1 MNKPIFVLILAFTFI
16 FSGVFFQVEKLEIFA
31 QTENENNSSSVS
43 ISQIFKD
50 VQGSVVQITR
60 ENPSASTDSPGDE
73 NVTSLGSGFVF
84 DKEGRIIT
92 NHHVVRDSKNV
103 DVTFIDGNRYVASVV
118 GSDPFNDIAVIDI
131 SQNISGQLSPLTLGN
146 SSAVEIGDQ
155 VIAIGNPYGLAGSM
169 SVGIVSQKGRLIST
183 EGSQFSI
190 PSVIQTDALINPGNS
205 GGPLLSIGEEV
216 IGMNTAGVLSDSGS
230 FSGIGLAV
238 PSNTISKIVPALI
251 SKGNYTH
258 PWLGISAS
266 TLTSKLTENFEN
278 LSRDFKG
285 VYVDTIIKDGP
296 ADNAG
301 LRGSTTDQYGDKHGN
316 DIITAVD
323 SHNVTY
329 MEDLVSYIDE
339 NKQPGEKLNMTVIR
353 NQTYLDLDV
362 LLGDRS
368 NSTKSDNSTKS
379 EDAKDPYG

>member
-1 MNKPIFVLILAFTFI
+1 MKKPVFMLMLAFAFI

-31 QTENENNSSSVS
+31 QTENDNNSSLVS

-60 ENPSASTDSPGDE
+60 ENPSASPDSPGDE

-103 DVTFIDGNRYVASVV
+103 DVTFIDGNRYVASVI

-131 SQNISGQLSPLTLGN
+131 SQNISGQLNPLTLGN

-169 SVGIVSQKGRLIST
+169 TVGIVSQKGRLIST

-238 PSNTISKIVPALI
+238 PSNTISKIVPVLI
-251 SKGNYTH
+251 DKGNYTH

-285 VYVDTIIKDGP
+285 VYVDSIIKDGP

-339 NKQPGEKLNMTVIR
+339 NKQPGEKLNLTVIR
-353 NQTYLDLDV
+353 NQTYLDLNV

>member
-1 MNKPIFVLILAFTFI
+1 MEKHVFILMLAIAFI
-16 FSGVFFQVEKLEIFA
+16 FSGVFFQIEKLEIFA
-31 QTENENNSSSVS
+31 QTENEKNSSSVS
-43 ISQIFKD
+43 ISKIFKD

-60 ENPSASTDSPGDE
+60 ENPSASPDSPGDE

-103 DVTFIDGNRYVASVV
+103 DVTFIDGNRYVASVI

-131 SQNISGQLSPLTLGN
+131 SQNISGKLSPLTLGN
-146 SSAVEIGDQ
+146 SSAVEVGDQ

-169 SVGIVSQKGRLIST
+169 SVGVVSQKGRLIST

-238 PSNTISKIVPALI
+238 PSNTISKIVPVLI
-251 SKGNYTH
+251 STGNYTH

-266 TLTSKLTENFEN
+266 NLTSKLTENFEN

-285 VYVDTIIKDGP
+285 VYVDSIIKDGP

-339 NKQPGEKLNMTVIR
+339 NKQPGEKLNLTVIR
-353 NQTYLDLDV
+353 NQSYLDLDV

-379 EDAKDPYG
+379 EDAKEPYG

>member
-1 MNKPIFVLILAFTFI
+1 MKIAPFILVAVIVFVFSGLILYA
-16 FSGVFFQVEKLEIFA
+16 GHLEIFG
-31 QTENENNSSSVS
+31 QSDDTRNSTS
-43 ISQIFKD
+43 ISISKIFKD

-60 ENPSASTDSPGDE
+60 ENKQAPDSPGDE

-92 NHHVVRDSKNV
+92 NHHVVQDSKSV
-103 DVTFIDGNRYVASVV
+103 DVTFIDGNRYVASVI
-118 GSDPFNDIAVIDI
+118 GSDPFNDVAVIKI
-131 SQNISGQLSPLTLGN
+131 TQNISEKLRPLILGN
-146 SSAVEIGDQ
+146 SSGVEVGDQ

-169 SVGIVSQKGRLIST
+169 SLGIVSQKGRLIST
-183 EGSQFSI
+183 EGSAFSI

-205 GGPLLSIGEEV
+205 GGPLLNIQEEV
-216 IGMNTAGVLSDSGS
+216 IGMNTAGVLSDSGG

-238 PSNTISKIVPALI
+238 PSNTISKIVPVLI

-258 PWLGISAS
+258 PWLGVSAS

-285 VYVDTIIKDGP
+285 VYVDSITKDGP
-296 ADNAG
+296 ADKAG
-301 LRGSTTDQYGDKHGN
+301 LRGSTTDQYGDKHGT

-323 SHNVTY
+323 NHNVTY
-329 MEDLVSYIDE
+329 MEDLVSYLDE
-339 NKQPGEKLNMTVIR
+339 NKKPGEKLNLTVLR
-353 NQTYLDLDV
+353 NQSYLDVGV

-368 NSTKSDNSTKS
+368 NSTKTNDTN
-379 EDAKDPYG
+379 DPYN

>member
-1 MNKPIFVLILAFTFI
+1 MKKPIFMLMLTLTFI

-60 ENPSASTDSPGDE
+60 ENPSASPDSPGDE

-103 DVTFIDGNRYVASVV
+103 DVTFIDGNRYVASVI

-155 VIAIGNPYGLAGSM
+155 VIAIGNPYGPAGSM

>member
-1 MNKPIFVLILAFTFI
+1 MKKPIFVLMLAFTFI

-60 ENPSASTDSPGDE
+60 ENPSASPDSPGDE

-103 DVTFIDGNRYVASVV
+103 DVTFIDGNRYVASVI

-266 TLTSKLTENFEN
+266 TLTSELTENFEN

-285 VYVDTIIKDGP
+285 VYVDSIIKDGP

-353 NQTYLDLDV
+353 NQTYLDLNV

>member
-1 MNKPIFVLILAFTFI
+1 MKIAPFIVVAMIVFV
-16 FSGVFFQVEKLEIFA
+16 FSGIILYAGHLEIFG
-31 QTENENNSSSVS
+31 QSDDTRNSTS
-43 ISQIFKD
+43 ISISKIFKD

-60 ENPSASTDSPGDE
+60 ENKQAPDSPGDE

-92 NHHVVRDSKNV
+92 NHHVVQDSKSV
-103 DVTFIDGNRYVASVV
+103 DVTFIDGNRYVASVI
-118 GSDPFNDIAVIDI
+118 GSDPFNDVAVIKI
-131 SQNISGQLSPLTLGN
+131 TQNISEKLRPLILGN
-146 SSAVEIGDQ
+146 SSGVEVGDQ

-169 SVGIVSQKGRLIST
+169 SLGIVSQKGRLIST
-183 EGSQFSI
+183 EGSAFSI

-205 GGPLLSIGEEV
+205 GGPLLNIQEEV
-216 IGMNTAGVLSDSGS
+216 IGMNTAGVLSDSGG

-238 PSNTISKIVPALI
+238 PSNTISKIVPVLI

-258 PWLGISAS
+258 PWLGVSAS

-285 VYVDTIIKDGP
+285 VYVDSITKDGP
-296 ADNAG
+296 ADKAG
-301 LRGSTTDQYGDKHGN
+301 LRGSTTDQYGDKHGT

-323 SHNVTY
+323 NHNVTY
-329 MEDLVSYIDE
+329 MEDLVSYLDE
-339 NKQPGEKLNMTVIR
+339 NKKPGEKLNLTVLR
-353 NQTYLDLDV
+353 NQSYLDIGV

-368 NSTKSDNSTKS
+368 NSTKTNDTN
-379 EDAKDPYG
+379 DPYN

>member
-1 MNKPIFVLILAFTFI
+1 MKIAPFIVVAMIVFV
-16 FSGVFFQVEKLEIFA
+16 FSGIILYAGDLEIFG
-31 QTENENNSSSVS
+31 QSDDTRNSTS
-43 ISQIFKD
+43 ISISKIFKD

-60 ENPSASTDSPGDE
+60 ENKQAPDSPEDE

-92 NHHVVRDSKNV
+92 NHHVVQDSKSV
-103 DVTFIDGNRYVASVV
+103 DVTFIDGNRYVASVI
-118 GSDPFNDIAVIDI
+118 GSDPFNDVAVIKI
-131 SQNISGQLSPLTLGN
+131 TQNISEKLRPLILGN
-146 SSAVEIGDQ
+146 SSGVEVGDQ

-169 SVGIVSQKGRLIST
+169 SLGIVSQKGRLIST
-183 EGSQFSI
+183 EGSAFSI

-205 GGPLLSIGEEV
+205 GGPLLNIQEEV
-216 IGMNTAGVLSDSGS
+216 IGMNTAGVLSDSGG

-238 PSNTISKIVPALI
+238 PSNTISKIVPVLI

-258 PWLGISAS
+258 PWLGVSAS

-285 VYVDTIIKDGP
+285 VYVDSITKDGP
-296 ADNAG
+296 ADKAG
-301 LRGSTTDQYGDKHGN
+301 LRGSTTDQYGDKHGT

-323 SHNVTY
+323 NHNVTY
-329 MEDLVSYIDE
+329 MEDLVSYLDE
-339 NKQPGEKLNMTVIR
+339 NKKPGEKLNLTVLR
-353 NQTYLDLDV
+353 NQSYLDIGV

-368 NSTKSDNSTKS
+368 NSTKTNDTN
-379 EDAKDPYG
+379 DPYN

>member
-1 MNKPIFVLILAFTFI
+1 MKIAPFILVAVIVFVFSGLILYA
-16 FSGVFFQVEKLEIFA
+16 GHLEIFG
-31 QTENENNSSSVS
+31 QSDNTRNSTS
-43 ISQIFKD
+43 ISISKIFKD

-60 ENPSASTDSPGDE
+60 ENKQAPDSPGDE

-92 NHHVVRDSKNV
+92 NHHVVQDSKSV

-118 GSDPFNDIAVIDI
+118 GSDPFNDVAVIKI
-131 SQNISGQLSPLTLGN
+131 TQNISEKLRPLILGN
-146 SSAVEIGDQ
+146 SSAVEVGDQ

-169 SVGIVSQKGRLIST
+169 SLGIVSQKGRLIST
-183 EGSQFSI
+183 EGSAFSI

-205 GGPLLSIGEEV
+205 GGPLLNSQEEV
-216 IGMNTAGVLSDSGS
+216 IGMNTAGVLSDSGA

-238 PSNTISKIVPALI
+238 PSNTISKIVPVLI

-266 TLTSKLTENFEN
+266 SLTSKLTENFEN

-285 VYVDTIIKDGP
+285 VYVDSITKNGP
-296 ADNAG
+296 ADKAG
-301 LRGSTTDQYGDKHGN
+301 LRGSTTDQYSDKHGT

-323 SHNVTY
+323 NRNVTY
-329 MEDLVSYIDE
+329 MEDLVSYLDE
-339 NKQPGEKLNMTVIR
+339 NKKPGEKLNLTVLR
-353 NQTYLDLDV
+353 NQSYLDIGV

-368 NSTKSDNSTKS
+368 NSTKANDT
-379 EDAKDPYG
+379 KDPYD

>member
-1 MNKPIFVLILAFTFI
+1 MKIAPFILVAMIFFG
-16 FSGVFFQVEKLEIFA
+16 FSGLMLYAGHEIFG
-31 QTENENNSSSVS
+31 QLDNTKNSAS
-43 ISQIFKD
+43 ISFSKIFKD

-60 ENPSASTDSPGDE
+60 ENKLPTGSPGDE

-92 NHHVVRDSKNV
+92 NHHVVDDSKNV

-118 GSDPFNDIAVIDI
+118 GSDPFDDVAVIKI
-131 SQNISGQLSPLTLGN
+131 NQNISEKLHPLILGN
-146 SSAVEIGDQ
+146 SSSVEVGDQ

-169 SVGIVSQKGRLIST
+169 SLGIVSQKGRLIST
-183 EGSQFSI
+183 GGSAFSI

-205 GGPLLSIGEEV
+205 GGPLLNINEEV
-216 IGMNTAGVLSDSGS
+216 IGMNTAGVLSDSGA

-238 PSNTISKIVPALI
+238 PSTTISKIVPVLI

-258 PWLGISAS
+258 PWLGVSAS

-285 VYVDTIIKDGP
+285 VYVDSITKDGP
-296 ADNAG
+296 ADKAG
-301 LRGSTTDQYGDKHGN
+301 LRGSTTDQYGDKHGT
-316 DIITAVD
+316 DIITAID
-323 SHNVTY
+323 KRNVTY
-329 MEDLVSYIDE
+329 MEDLVSYLDE
-339 NKQPGEKLNMTVIR
+339 HKKPGEKLDLTVLR
-353 NQTYLDLDV
+353 NQSYLDIGV

-368 NSTKSDNSTKS
+368 NSTNTNTTKDS
-379 EDAKDPYG
+379 YD

>member
-1 MNKPIFVLILAFTFI
+1 MKIAPFILVAVIVFVFSGLILYA
-16 FSGVFFQVEKLEIFA
+16 GHLEIFG
-31 QTENENNSSSVS
+31 QSGNTRNSTS
-43 ISQIFKD
+43 ISISKIFKD

-60 ENPSASTDSPGDE
+60 ENKQAPDSPGDE

-92 NHHVVRDSKNV
+92 NHHVVQDSKSV

-118 GSDPFNDIAVIDI
+118 GSDPFNDVAVIKI
-131 SQNISGQLSPLTLGN
+131 TQNISEKLRPLILGN
-146 SSAVEIGDQ
+146 SSAVEVGDQ

-169 SVGIVSQKGRLIST
+169 SLGIVSQKGRLIST
-183 EGSQFSI
+183 EGSAFSI

-205 GGPLLSIGEEV
+205 GGPLLNTQEEV
-216 IGMNTAGVLSDSGS
+216 IGMNTAGVLSDSGA

-238 PSNTISKIVPALI
+238 PSNTISKIVPVLI

-266 TLTSKLTENFEN
+266 SLTSKLTENFEN

-285 VYVDTIIKDGP
+285 VYVDSITKNGP
-296 ADNAG
+296 ADKAG
-301 LRGSTTDQYGDKHGN
+301 LRGSTSDQYGDKHGT

-323 SHNVTY
+323 NRNVTY
-329 MEDLVSYIDE
+329 MEDLVSYLDE
-339 NKQPGEKLNMTVIR
+339 NKKPGEKLNLTVLR
-353 NQTYLDLDV
+353 NQSYLDIGV

-368 NSTKSDNSTKS
+368 NSTKTNDT
-379 EDAKDPYG
+379 KDPYD

>member
-1 MNKPIFVLILAFTFI
+1 MMKPIFVLMLAFTFI

-60 ENPSASTDSPGDE
+60 ENPSASPESPGDE

-92 NHHVVRDSKNV
+92 NHHVVGDSKNV
-103 DVTFIDGNRYVASVV
+103 DVTFIDGNRYVASVI

-131 SQNISGQLSPLTLGN
+131 SQNISRQLSPLTLGN

-169 SVGIVSQKGRLIST
+169 SLGIVSQKGRLIST

-205 GGPLLSIGEEV
+205 GGPLLSTGEEV

-238 PSNTISKIVPALI
+238 PSNTISKIVPVLI

-285 VYVDTIIKDGP
+285 VYVDSIIKDGP
-296 ADNAG
+296 ADEAG

-353 NQTYLDLDV
+353 NQTYLDLNV

-379 EDAKDPYG
+379 EDAKEPYG

>member
-1 MNKPIFVLILAFTFI
+1 MKIAPFILVAVIVFVFSGLILYA
-16 FSGVFFQVEKLEIFA
+16 GNLEIFG
-31 QTENENNSSSVS
+31 QSDDTRNSTS
-43 ISQIFKD
+43 ISISKIFKD

-60 ENPSASTDSPGDE
+60 ENKQAPDSPGDE

-92 NHHVVRDSKNV
+92 NHHVVQDSKSV
-103 DVTFIDGNRYVASVV
+103 DVTFIDGNRYVASVI
-118 GSDPFNDIAVIDI
+118 GSDPFNDVAVIKI
-131 SQNISGQLSPLTLGN
+131 TQNISEKLRPLILGN
-146 SSAVEIGDQ
+146 SSVVEVGDQ

-169 SVGIVSQKGRLIST
+169 SLGIVSQKGRLIST
-183 EGSQFSI
+183 EGSAFSI

-205 GGPLLSIGEEV
+205 GGPLLNIQEEV
-216 IGMNTAGVLSDSGS
+216 IGMNTAGVLSDSGG

-238 PSNTISKIVPALI
+238 PSNTISKIVPVLN

-258 PWLGISAS
+258 PWLGVSAS

-285 VYVDTIIKDGP
+285 VYVDLITKDGP
-296 ADNAG
+296 ADKAG
-301 LRGSTTDQYGDKHGN
+301 LRGSTTDQYGDKHGT

-323 SHNVTY
+323 NHNVTY
-329 MEDLVSYIDE
+329 MEDLVSYLDE
-339 NKQPGEKLNMTVIR
+339 NKKPGEKLNLTVLR
-353 NQTYLDLDV
+353 NQSYLDIGV

-368 NSTKSDNSTKS
+368 NSTKTNDT
-379 EDAKDPYG
+379 KDPYD

>member
-1 MNKPIFVLILAFTFI
+1 MKIAPIILAAMIVFVFSGLILYA
-16 FSGVFFQVEKLEIFA
+16 GHLEIFG
-31 QTENENNSSSVS
+31 QSDDTRNSTS
-43 ISQIFKD
+43 ISISKIFKD

-60 ENPSASTDSPGDE
+60 ENKQAPDSPGDE

-92 NHHVVRDSKNV
+92 NHHVVQDSKSV
-103 DVTFIDGNRYVASVV
+103 DVTFIDGNRYVASVI
-118 GSDPFNDIAVIDI
+118 GSDPFNDVAVIKI
-131 SQNISGQLSPLTLGN
+131 TQNISEKLRPLILGN
-146 SSAVEIGDQ
+146 SSRVEVGDQ

-169 SVGIVSQKGRLIST
+169 SLGIVSQKGRLIST
-183 EGSQFSI
+183 EGSAFSI

-205 GGPLLSIGEEV
+205 GGPLLNIQEEV
-216 IGMNTAGVLSDSGS
+216 IGMNTAGVLSDSGG

-238 PSNTISKIVPALI
+238 PSNTISKIVPVLN

-258 PWLGISAS
+258 PWLGVSAS

-285 VYVDTIIKDGP
+285 VYVDSITKDGP
-296 ADNAG
+296 ADKAG
-301 LRGSTTDQYGDKHGN
+301 LRGSTTDQYGDRHGT

-323 SHNVTY
+323 NHNVTY
-329 MEDLVSYIDE
+329 MEDLVSYLDE
-339 NKQPGEKLNMTVIR
+339 NKKPGEKLNLTVLR
-353 NQTYLDLDV
+353 NQSYLDIGV

-368 NSTKSDNSTKS
+368 NSTKTNDT
-379 EDAKDPYG
+379 KDPYD

>member
-1 MNKPIFVLILAFTFI
+1 MKIAPFILVAVIVFV
-16 FSGVFFQVEKLEIFA
+16 FSGLIVYAGNLEIFG
-31 QTENENNSSSVS
+31 QLDDTRNSTS
-43 ISQIFKD
+43 ISISKIFKD

-60 ENPSASTDSPGDE
+60 ENKQAPDSPGDE

-92 NHHVVRDSKNV
+92 NHHVVQDSKSV
-103 DVTFIDGNRYVASVV
+103 DVTFIDGNRYVASVI
-118 GSDPFNDIAVIDI
+118 GSDPFNDVAVIKI
-131 SQNISGQLSPLTLGN
+131 TQNISEKLRPLILGN
-146 SSAVEIGDQ
+146 SSGVEVGDQ

-169 SVGIVSQKGRLIST
+169 SLGIVSQKGRLIST
-183 EGSQFSI
+183 EGSAFSI

-205 GGPLLSIGEEV
+205 GGPLLNIQEEV
-216 IGMNTAGVLSDSGS
+216 IGMNTAGVLSDSGG

-238 PSNTISKIVPALI
+238 PSNTISKIVPVLI

-258 PWLGISAS
+258 PWLGVSAS

-285 VYVDTIIKDGP
+285 VYVDSITKDGP
-296 ADNAG
+296 ADKAG
-301 LRGSTTDQYGDKHGN
+301 LRGSTTDQYGDKHGT

-323 SHNVTY
+323 NHNVTY
-329 MEDLVSYIDE
+329 MEDLVSYLDE
-339 NKQPGEKLNMTVIR
+339 NKKPGEKLNLTVLR
-353 NQTYLDLDV
+353 NQSYLDIGV

-368 NSTKSDNSTKS
+368 NSTKTNDTKDS
-379 EDAKDPYG
+379 YD

>member
-1 MNKPIFVLILAFTFI
+1 MKKPVFMLMLAFAFI

-31 QTENENNSSSVS
+31 QTENEKNSSLVS
-43 ISQIFKD
+43 ISKIFKD

-60 ENPSASTDSPGDE
+60 ENPSASPDSPGDE

-103 DVTFIDGNRYVASVV
+103 DVTFIDGNRYVASVI
-118 GSDPFNDIAVIDI
+118 GSDPFSDIAVIDI

-146 SSAVEIGDQ
+146 SSAVEVGDQ

-238 PSNTISKIVPALI
+238 PSNTISKIVPVLI
-251 SKGNYTH
+251 SKANYTH
-258 PWLGISAS
+258 PWLGVSAS

-285 VYVDTIIKDGP
+285 VYVDSIIKDGP

-339 NKQPGEKLNMTVIR
+339 NKQPGEKLNLTVIR
-353 NQTYLDLDV
+353 NQAYLDLNV

>member
-1 MNKPIFVLILAFTFI
+1 MKKPVFMLILAFTFL
-16 FSGVFFQVEKLEIFA
+16 FSGIFFQVEKLEIFA
-31 QTENENNSSSVS
+31 QTENEKNSSLVS
-43 ISQIFKD
+43 ISKIFKD

-60 ENPSASTDSPGDE
+60 ENPSASPDSPGDE

-103 DVTFIDGNRYVASVV
+103 DVTFIDGNRYVASVI
-118 GSDPFNDIAVIDI
+118 GSDPFSDIAVIDI

-146 SSAVEIGDQ
+146 SSAIEVGDQ

-238 PSNTISKIVPALI
+238 PSNTISKIVPVLI
-251 SKGNYTH
+251 STGNYTH
-258 PWLGISAS
+258 PWLGVSAS

-285 VYVDTIIKDGP
+285 VYVDSIIKDGP

-339 NKQPGEKLNMTVIR
+339 NKQPGEKLNLTVIR
-353 NQTYLDLDV
+353 NQAYLDLNV

>member
-1 MNKPIFVLILAFTFI
+1 MKIAPFILVAVIVFVFSGLILYA
-16 FSGVFFQVEKLEIFA
+16 GHLEIFG
-31 QTENENNSSSVS
+31 QSDNTRNSTS
-43 ISQIFKD
+43 ISISKIFKD

-60 ENPSASTDSPGDE
+60 ENKQAPDSPGDE

-92 NHHVVRDSKNV
+92 NHHVVQDSKSV

-118 GSDPFNDIAVIDI
+118 GSDPFNDVAVIKI
-131 SQNISGQLSPLTLGN
+131 TQNISEKLRPLILGN
-146 SSAVEIGDQ
+146 SSAVEVGDQ

-169 SVGIVSQKGRLIST
+169 SLGIVSQKGRLIST
-183 EGSQFSI
+183 EGSAFSI

-205 GGPLLSIGEEV
+205 GGPLLNTQKEV
-216 IGMNTAGVLSDSGS
+216 IGMNTAGVLSDSGA

-238 PSNTISKIVPALI
+238 PSNTISKIVPVLI

-266 TLTSKLTENFEN
+266 SLTSKLTENFEN

-285 VYVDTIIKDGP
+285 VYVDSITKNGP
-296 ADNAG
+296 ADKAG
-301 LRGSTTDQYGDKHGN
+301 LRGSTTDQYGDKHGT

-323 SHNVTY
+323 NRNVTY
-329 MEDLVSYIDE
+329 MEDLVSYLDE
-339 NKQPGEKLNMTVIR
+339 NKKPGEKLNLTVLR
-353 NQTYLDLDV
+353 NQSYLDIGV

-368 NSTKSDNSTKS
+368 NSTKTNDT
-379 EDAKDPYG
+379 KDPYD

>member
-1 MNKPIFVLILAFTFI
+1 MKKPVLILALTSILI
-16 FSGVFFQVEKLEIFA
+16 FSGVIFHVEKSQIFA
-31 QTENENNSSSVS
+31 QKEGRDNSTLVS
-43 ISQIFKD
+43 ISKIFKD

-60 ENPSASTDSPGDE
+60 ENPPTSNDGPSDE

-84 DKEGRIIT
+84 DRQGRIIT
-92 NHHVVRDSKNV
+92 NHHVVSDSKSV
-103 DVTFIDGNRYVASVV
+103 DVTFIDGNRYIASVI

-131 SQNISGQLSPLTLGN
+131 TQNISEKLNPLTLGN
-146 SSAVEIGDQ
+146 SSSVEVGDQ

-169 SVGIVSQKGRLIST
+169 TVGIVSQKGRLIST
-183 EGSQFSI
+183 EGSAFSI

-205 GGPLLSIGEEV
+205 GGPLINDDEEV

-238 PSNTISKIVPALI
+238 PSNTISKIVPILI

-285 VYVDTIIKDGP
+285 VYVESIIKGGP
-296 ADNAG
+296 ADKAG

-316 DIITAVD
+316 DIITSVD
-323 SHNVTY
+323 NHNVTY
-329 MEDLVSYIDE
+329 MEDLVSYMDE
-339 NKQPGEKLNMTVIR
+339 NKQPGEKLNVTVFR
-353 NQTYLDLDV
+353 NHTYTELNV
-362 LLGDRS
+362 MLGDRS
-368 NSTKSDNSTKS
+368 NSTKT
-379 EDAKDPYG
+379 EEEKDPYS

>member
-1 MNKPIFVLILAFTFI
+1 MKIAPFILVAVIVFVFSALILYA
-16 FSGVFFQVEKLEIFA
+16 GHLEIFG
-31 QTENENNSSSVS
+31 QSDDTRNSTS
-43 ISQIFKD
+43 ISISKIFKD

-60 ENPSASTDSPGDE
+60 ENKQAPDSPGDE

-92 NHHVVRDSKNV
+92 NHHVVQDSKSV
-103 DVTFIDGNRYVASVV
+103 DVTFIDGNRYVASVI
-118 GSDPFNDIAVIDI
+118 GSDPFNDVAVIKI
-131 SQNISGQLSPLTLGN
+131 TQNISEKLRPLILGN
-146 SSAVEIGDQ
+146 SSVVEVGDQ

-169 SVGIVSQKGRLIST
+169 SLGIVSQKGRLIST
-183 EGSQFSI
+183 EGSAFSI

-205 GGPLLSIGEEV
+205 GGPLLNIQEEV
-216 IGMNTAGVLSDSGS
+216 IGMNTAGVLSDSGG

-238 PSNTISKIVPALI
+238 PSNTISKIVPVLN

-258 PWLGISAS
+258 PWLGVSAS

-285 VYVDTIIKDGP
+285 VYVDLITKDGP
-296 ADNAG
+296 ADKAG
-301 LRGSTTDQYGDKHGN
+301 LRGSTTDQYGDKHGT

-323 SHNVTY
+323 NHNVTY
-329 MEDLVSYIDE
+329 MEDLVSYLDE
-339 NKQPGEKLNMTVIR
+339 NKKPGEKLNLTVLR
-353 NQTYLDLDV
+353 NQSYLDIGV

-368 NSTKSDNSTKS
+368 NSTKTNDTKDS
-379 EDAKDPYG
+379 YD

>member
-1 MNKPIFVLILAFTFI
+1 MKIAPFILVAVIVFVFSGLILYA
-16 FSGVFFQVEKLEIFA
+16 GHLEIFG
-31 QTENENNSSSVS
+31 QSDNTRNSSSIS
-43 ISQIFKD
+43 ISKIFKD

-60 ENPSASTDSPGDE
+60 ENKQAPDSPGDE

-92 NHHVVRDSKNV
+92 NHHVVQDSKSV
-103 DVTFIDGNRYVASVV
+103 DVTFIDGNRYVASVI
-118 GSDPFNDIAVIDI
+118 GSDPFNDVAVIKI
-131 SQNISGQLSPLTLGN
+131 TQNISEKLRPLILGN
-146 SSAVEIGDQ
+146 SSVVEVGDQ

-169 SVGIVSQKGRLIST
+169 SLGIVSQKGRLIST
-183 EGSQFSI
+183 EGSAFSI

-205 GGPLLSIGEEV
+205 GGPLLNIQEEV
-216 IGMNTAGVLSDSGS
+216 IGMNTAGVLSDSGA

-238 PSNTISKIVPALI
+238 PSNTISKIVPVLI

-258 PWLGISAS
+258 PWLGVSAS

-285 VYVDTIIKDGP
+285 VYVDSITKDGP
-296 ADNAG
+296 ADKAG
-301 LRGSTTDQYGDKHGN
+301 LRGSTTDQYGDKHGT

-323 SHNVTY
+323 NRNVTY
-329 MEDLVSYIDE
+329 MEDLVSYLDE
-339 NKQPGEKLNMTVIR
+339 NKKPGEKLNLTVLR
-353 NQTYLDLDV
+353 NHSYLDIGV

-368 NSTKSDNSTKS
+368 NSTKTNDT
-379 EDAKDPYG
+379 KDPYD

>member
-1 MNKPIFVLILAFTFI
+1 MKKPMLILMLASI
-16 FSGVFFQVEKLEIFA
+16 LVFSGVIFHVEKFEIFA
-31 QTENENNSSSVS
+31 QTEDEKDSNLVS
-43 ISQIFKD
+43 ISEIFKD

-60 ENPSASTDSPGDE
+60 ENQPTSNDAPGDE

-84 DKEGRIIT
+84 DNQGRIIT
-92 NHHVVRDSKNV
+92 NHHVVRDSKDV
-103 DVTFIDGNRYVASVV
+103 DVTFIDGNRYVASVI

-131 SQNISGQLSPLTLGN
+131 TQNISGQLNPLRLGN
-146 SSAVEIGDQ
+146 SSAVEVGDQ

-169 SVGIVSQKGRLIST
+169 TVGIVSQKGRLIST
-183 EGSQFSI
+183 EGSAFSI

-205 GGPLLSIGEEV
+205 GGPLINVNEEV

-238 PSNTISKIVPALI
+238 PSNTISKIAPVLI

-285 VYVDTIIKDGP
+285 VYVDSIIKNGP
-296 ADNAG
+296 ADKG
-301 LRGSTTDQYGDKHGN
+301 RLQGSTTDQYGDKHGN

-323 SHNVTY
+323 NHNVTY

-339 NKQPGEKLNMTVIR
+339 NKQPGEKLSVTVFR
-353 NQTYLDLDV
+353 NQTYTDLSV
-362 LLGDRS
+362 ELGDRS
-368 NSTKSDNSTKS
+368 NSTKTD
-379 EDAKDPYG
+379 EEKDPYS

>member
-1 MNKPIFVLILAFTFI
+1 MKIAPFILVAVIVFVFSGLILYA
-16 FSGVFFQVEKLEIFA
+16 GHLEIFG
-31 QTENENNSSSVS
+31 QSDNTRNSTS
-43 ISQIFKD
+43 ISISKIFKD
-50 VQGSVVQITR
+50 LQGSVVQITR
-60 ENPSASTDSPGDE
+60 ENKQAPDSPGDE

-92 NHHVVRDSKNV
+92 NHHVVQDSKSV

-118 GSDPFNDIAVIDI
+118 GSDPFNDVAVIKI
-131 SQNISGQLSPLTLGN
+131 TQNISEKLRPLILGN
-146 SSAVEIGDQ
+146 SSAVEVGDQ

-169 SVGIVSQKGRLIST
+169 SLGIVSQKGRLIST
-183 EGSQFSI
+183 EGSAFSI

-205 GGPLLSIGEEV
+205 GGPLLNTQEEV
-216 IGMNTAGVLSDSGS
+216 IGMNTAGVLSDSGA

-238 PSNTISKIVPALI
+238 PSNTISKIVPVLI

-266 TLTSKLTENFEN
+266 SLTSKLTENFEN

-285 VYVDTIIKDGP
+285 VYVDSITKNGP
-296 ADNAG
+296 ADKAG
-301 LRGSTTDQYGDKHGN
+301 LRGSTTDQYGDKHGT

-323 SHNVTY
+323 NRNVTY
-329 MEDLVSYIDE
+329 MEDLVSYLDE
-339 NKQPGEKLNMTVIR
+339 NKKPGEKLNLTVLR
-353 NQTYLDLDV
+353 NQSYLDIGV

-368 NSTKSDNSTKS
+368 NSTKTNDT
-379 EDAKDPYG
+379 KDPYD

>member
-1 MNKPIFVLILAFTFI
+1 MKIAPFILVAVIVFVFSGLILYA
-16 FSGVFFQVEKLEIFA
+16 GHLEIFG
-31 QTENENNSSSVS
+31 QSDNTRNSTS
-43 ISQIFKD
+43 ISISKIFKD

-60 ENPSASTDSPGDE
+60 ENKQAPDSPGDE

-92 NHHVVRDSKNV
+92 NHHVVQDSKRV

-118 GSDPFNDIAVIDI
+118 GSDPFNDVAVIKI
-131 SQNISGQLSPLTLGN
+131 TQNISEKLRPLILGN
-146 SSAVEIGDQ
+146 SSAVEVGDQ

-169 SVGIVSQKGRLIST
+169 SLGIVSQKGRLIST
-183 EGSQFSI
+183 EGSAFSI

-205 GGPLLSIGEEV
+205 GGPLLNSQEEV
-216 IGMNTAGVLSDSGS
+216 IGMNTAGVLSDSGA

-238 PSNTISKIVPALI
+238 PSNTISKIVPVLI

-266 TLTSKLTENFEN
+266 SLTSKLTENFEN

-285 VYVDTIIKDGP
+285 VYVDSITKNGP
-296 ADNAG
+296 ADKAE
-301 LRGSTTDQYGDKHGN
+301 LRGSTTDQYGDKHGT

-323 SHNVTY
+323 NRNVTY
-329 MEDLVSYIDE
+329 MEDLVSYLDE
-339 NKQPGEKLNMTVIR
+339 NKKPGEKLNLTVLR
-353 NQTYLDLDV
+353 NQSYLDIGV

-368 NSTKSDNSTKS
+368 NSTKANDT
-379 EDAKDPYG
+379 KDPYD

>member
-1 MNKPIFVLILAFTFI
+1 MKIAPFILVAVIVFVFSGLILYA
-16 FSGVFFQVEKLEIFA
+16 GHLEIFG
-31 QTENENNSSSVS
+31 QSDNTRNSTS
-43 ISQIFKD
+43 ISISKIFKD

-60 ENPSASTDSPGDE
+60 ENKHAPDSPGDE

-92 NHHVVRDSKNV
+92 NHHVVQDSKRV

-118 GSDPFNDIAVIDI
+118 GSDPFNDVAVIKI
-131 SQNISGQLSPLTLGN
+131 TQNISEKLRPLTLGN
-146 SSAVEIGDQ
+146 SSAVEVGDQ

-169 SVGIVSQKGRLIST
+169 SLGIVSQKGRLIST
-183 EGSQFSI
+183 EGSAFSI

-205 GGPLLSIGEEV
+205 GGPLLNSQEEV
-216 IGMNTAGVLSDSGS
+216 IGMNTAGVLSDSGA

-238 PSNTISKIVPALI
+238 PSNTISKIVPVLI

-266 TLTSKLTENFEN
+266 SLTSKLTENFEN

-285 VYVDTIIKDGP
+285 VYVDSITKKGP
-296 ADNAG
+296 ADKAG
-301 LRGSTTDQYGDKHGN
+301 LRGSTTDQYGDKHGT

-323 SHNVTY
+323 NRNVTY
-329 MEDLVSYIDE
+329 MEDLVSYLDE
-339 NKQPGEKLNMTVIR
+339 NKKPGEKLNLTVLR
-353 NQTYLDLDV
+353 NQSYLDIGV

-368 NSTKSDNSTKS
+368 NSTKANDT
-379 EDAKDPYG
+379 KDPYD